1 MASKDK
7 KKQEAW
13 EVPIWA
19 LLFCV
24 LLIVSVIVAQTWWA
38 IAQDKSLT
46 LSAATRNS
54 LLSVRILEEHA
65 NRALNDASRAVVAIS
80 EELQTKSDTFLKDEA
95 QARQIL
101 SSQRRDSQFIY
112 ALSLIDTRGMLWA
125 SSLRF
130 PVEVQDMSSQ
140 AHIVELTKAANA
152 YQRNVVIGKPFSVKK
167 NNQQVLPLAR
177 NLFDANGR
185 PIGQVQADISLSYFQ
200 EFYERVAK
208 DAGAKISLYDK
219 DGQLIVQAGQLAGIA
234 PNQTRNQ
241 TQNQK
246 IDSAIAQSVQ
256 DSFAENGRV
265 ESALQSPDQLMTY
278 TYLKMNDFPLAVV
291 FSRDLDT
298 VLLEWRKRLEQ
309 KILIASISISF
320 TLLLAYLLYRKVTS
334 LRLSREKLSE
344 SERRYRML
352 FQDAQD
358 GILLIDKSYNFV
370 DGNQNALEM
379 LAVDSKDDF
388 VLLDISEFSAD
399 LRYTQPTVA
408 AKKAEA
414 IKKFVDL
421 AFKGKVQKFEWIAH
435 RRGKDWYSEVTLSR
449 VKISAEAMVFC
460 VMRDISLR
468 KHAERL
474 LQGQNQLL
482 QLIGSSE
489 SLESILVDTCH
500 FVERNNPHWHCGVQ
514 LLTVDQK
521 VFTQTIGHHFP
532 EILRR
537 QLTEAPVCYGNGVW
551 SEAVIDVVPVWTQDI
566 PRSPSMEFIAQRKL
580 LANYAAVGSWPIMGK
595 TGLILGTFTLFS
607 ESTVALSNEDLSLIS
622 IATDVSS
629 IAIEG
634 KRAEEKAIRL
644 AHYDDI
650 TKLPNRFLFSQY
662 LSKALIYADD
672 TDGSL
677 AVLLLDLDRFK
688 AINDSFDHDEG
699 DNVLRK
705 VAERLKASL
714 SESDT
719 IARVGGDEFMLL
731 LDRYKTPRELTDIAD
746 KLLQAVATPFEING
760 QELQISASI
769 GIAVFSQDG
778 TDAQVLMKNAE
789 IAMYRAK
796 HNGKNNYQFYDA
808 HMNVHT
814 IERLAFEAQ
823 LRRALDNREFLV
835 YYQPKVCVT
844 TGKIL
849 GAEALVRW
857 NHPENGI
864 ILPAQFITLAEEAGL
879 VGRMGMQVLDMVCR
893 DIVHF
898 KSMNSEFGRV
908 AINLSGAQFNDD
920 FLLDELQKVI
930 DFWQVQPRD
939 IEFEITESMVMN
951 NHERAIQH
959 MDGLNAAGYTL
970 SIDDFGTGYS
980 SLAYL
985 KRFPVNSLKIDR
997 SFIKD
1002 MPGDSNDTA
1011 IVLAI
1016 VAMAKTLDLKVVAE
1030 GVENAIQL
1038 ETLVSCQC
1046 DQYQGF
1052 YFSEAVPA
1060 DAFVALLERSALH

>member
-1 MASKDK
+1 MAGSK
-7 KKQEAW
+7 KKRETW

-19 LLFCV
+19 LLSCV
-24 LLIVSVIVAQTWWA
+24 LLIVSVIIAQTGWS
-38 IAQDKSLT
+38 IVQDKNLT
-46 LSAATRNS
+46 LAAANRNS

-65 NRALNDASRAVVAIS
+65 NRVLNDTARALAAIS
-80 EELQTKSDTFLKDEA
+80 EELQVKSDALLRDEA
-95 QARQIL
+95 QARQVL

-112 ALSLIDTRGMLWA
+112 ALSLIDTHGMLWA

-130 PVEVQDMSSQ
+130 PIDPLDLSKQ
-140 AHIVELTKAANA
+140 AHIVELNKIASTS
-152 YQRNVVIGKPFSVKK
+152 QRTILIGQATALKK
-167 NNQQVLPLAR
+167 TNQAVLPLAR
-177 NLFDANGR
+177 NLFDASGR
-185 PIGQVQADISLSYFQ
+185 PVGQIQADINLSYFQ

-208 DAGAKISLYDK
+208 DAGARISLYDK
-219 DGQLIVQAGQLAGIA
+219 DGQLILQSTNHAGTANKAAKEAAIDPLVVQSIQ
-234 PNQTRNQ
+234 R
-241 TQNQK
+241 
-246 IDSAIAQSVQ
+246 
-256 DSFAENGRV
+256 SFAENGRV
-265 ESALQSPDQLMTY
+265 ENTLQSRDLAMSY
-278 TYLKMNDFPLAVV
+278 TYLKMNDFPLVVV
-291 FSRDLDT
+291 FGRDHDTILLD
-298 VLLEWRKRLEQ
+298 WHKRLEQ
-309 KILIASISISF
+309 KIIIALISISF
-320 TLLLAYLLYRKVTS
+320 TLLLAYLLYRKVNS

-379 LAVDSKDDF
+379 LAVDHKVD
-388 VLLDISEFSAD
+388 LRMLDISEFSAD

-421 AFKGKVQKFEWIAH
+421 ALKGKVQKFDWIAH

-449 VKISAEAMVFC
+449 VKIAAEPVVFC

-489 SLESILVDTCH
+489 SLESILIDTCH

-551 SEAVIDVVPVWTQDI
+551 SEAVLDVVPVWTQDI
-566 PRSPSMEFIAQRKL
+566 PRAPSMEFIAQRKL

-644 AHYDDI
+644 AHYDEV
-650 TKLPNRFLFSQY
+650 TKLPNRFLLSQY
-662 LSKALIYADD
+662 LAKALIYAQD
-672 TDGSL
+672 TRGSL

-688 AINDSFDHDEG
+688 AINDSFDHEEG
-699 DNVLRK
+699 DKLLRTI
-705 VAERLKASL
+705 ALRLQSVL

-731 LDRYKTPRELTDIAD
+731 LDRYKNPRELTELAD
-746 KLLQAVATPFEING
+746 KLLQAVAAPFEIKG

-769 GIAVFSQDG
+769 GIAVFPQDG
-778 TDAQVLMKNAE
+778 SEAQALMKNSE

-823 LRRALDNREFLV
+823 LRRALEQREFVV
-835 YYQPKVCVT
+835 YYQPKVNVNS
-844 TGKIL
+844 GKIV
-849 GAEALVRW
+849 GAEALIRW
-857 NHPENGI
+857 NHPEDGI
-864 ILPAQFITLAEEAGL
+864 IFPSQFISLAEEAGL
-879 VGRMGMQVLDMVCR
+879 IGRMGMQVLDMVCR
-893 DIVHF
+893 DIAQF
-898 KSMNSEFGRV
+898 KTMDKNFGRV

-920 FLLDELQKVI
+920 SLLDDLQRVI
-930 DFWQVQPRD
+930 NFWEIEAQD

-951 NHERAIQH
+951 NHEQAIQH
-959 MDGLNAAGYTL
+959 MDGLKAAGYTL

-997 SFIKD
+997 SFIQD
-1002 MPGDSNDTA
+1002 MPGDANDTA

-1016 VAMAKTLDLKVVAE
+1016 VAMAKTLGLKVVAE
-1030 GVENAIQL
+1030 GVENATQL
-1038 ETLVSCQC
+1038 QTLLACKC
-1046 DQYQGF
+1046 DEYQGF
-1052 YFSEAVPA
+1052 YFSKAVEVEA
-1060 DAFVALLERSALH
+1060 FMALLERPDLR

>member
-1 MASKDK
+1 MAGSTKKD
-7 KKQEAW
+7 EAW

-19 LLFCV
+19 LLSCV
-24 LLIVSVIVAQTWWA
+24 LLIVLVIVAQTWWS
-38 IAQDKSLT
+38 IVQDKNLT
-46 LSAATRNS
+46 LAAANRNS

-65 NRALNDASRAVVAIS
+65 NRVLSDTSRAVMAVS
-80 EELQTKSDTFLKDEA
+80 EELQGKNEVVAHDEA
-95 QARQIL
+95 QARQVL
-101 SSQRRDSQFIY
+101 SNQRRDSQFIY
-112 ALSLIDTRGMLWA
+112 ALSLIDNRGMLWA

-130 PVEVQDMSSQ
+130 PIEATDVS
-140 AHIVELTKAANA
+140 ALTHIADLNKPANA
-152 YQRNVVIGKPFSVKK
+152 YQRSVVIGQPFTIKK
-167 NNQQVLPLAR
+167 TNQYLLPMAR
-177 NLFDANGR
+177 NLFDASGR
-185 PIGQVQADISLSYFQ
+185 PMGQVQADINLSYFQ

-219 DGQLIVQAGQLAGIA
+219 EGKLIVQTLNTSASS
-234 PNQTRNQ
+234 
-241 TQNQK
+241 QNQS
-246 IDSAIAQSVQ
+246 IDAKVAQSIQ
-256 DSFAENGRV
+256 NSFSENGRV
-265 ESALQSPDQLMTY
+265 ENSLIDSGQVMTY
-278 TYLKMNDFPLAVV
+278 TYLKMNDFPLVVV
-291 FSRDLDT
+291 FGRDVDT
-298 VLLEWRKRLEQ
+298 TLLEWRKRVEQ
-309 KILIASISISF
+309 KLLIAMISVSF
-320 TLLLAYLLYRKVTS
+320 TLLLAYLLYRKVNN
-334 LRLSREKLSE
+334 LRLSRGKLSE

-379 LAVDSKDDF
+379 LAVDSKTDF
-388 VLLDISEFSAD
+388 LMLDISEFSAD

-449 VKISAEAMVFC
+449 VKISAEPMVFC

-489 SLESILVDTCH
+489 SLESILIDTCH

-514 LLTVDQK
+514 LLTIDQK
-521 VFTQTIGHHFP
+521 VFTQTIGAHFP

-537 QLTEAPVCYGNGVW
+537 QLTDAPVCLGNGVW

-607 ESTVALSNEDLSLIS
+607 ESTAALSNEDLSLIS

-644 AHYDDI
+644 AHYDDV
-650 TKLPNRFLFSQY
+650 TKLPNRFLLSQY
-662 LSKALIYADD
+662 LAKALIYAED

-699 DNVLRK
+699 DKVLRN
-705 VAERLKASL
+705 VAARLKIVL

-769 GIAVFSQDG
+769 GIAVFPQDG
-778 TDAQVLMKNAE
+778 IEAQSLMKNAE

-808 HMNVHT
+808 NMNVHT
-814 IERLAFEAQ
+814 VERLAFEAQ
-823 LRRALDNREFLV
+823 LRRALDNREFV
-835 YYQPKVCVT
+835 VHYQPKVSVVN
-844 TGKIL
+844 GKIL

-864 ILPAQFITLAEEAGL
+864 ILPSHFIGLAEEAGL
-879 VGRMGMQVLDMVCR
+879 VSKMGLQVLDMVCR
-893 DIVHF
+893 DISHF
-898 KSMNSEFGRV
+898 KTMNTEFGRV

-920 FLLDELQKVI
+920 FLLGELQKVI
-930 DFWQVQPRD
+930 DFWKVQPKD

-951 NHERAIQH
+951 NHEQAIRH

-997 SFIKD
+997 SFIQD

-1016 VAMAKTLDLKVVAE
+1016 VAMAKTLGLKVVAE
-1030 GVENAIQL
+1030 GVENVTQL
-1038 ETLVSCQC
+1038 ETLVACQC
-1046 DQYQGF
+1046 DEYQGF
-1052 YFSEAVPA
+1052 YFSKAVPVE
-1060 DAFVALLERSALH
+1060 AFVELLERQNRS

>member
-1 MASKDK
+1 MAGSTK
-7 KKQEAW
+7 KSEAW

-19 LLFCV
+19 LLSCV
-24 LLIVSVIVAQTWWA
+24 FLIVFVIVAQTWWS
-38 IAQDKSLT
+38 IVQDKSLT
-46 LSAATRNS
+46 LAAANRNS

-65 NRALNDASRAVVAIS
+65 NRVLSDTSRAVMAVS
-80 EELQTKSDTFLKDEA
+80 DELQGKNEVVAHDEA
-95 QARQIL
+95 QARQVL
-101 SSQRRDSQFIY
+101 SNQRRDSQFIY
-112 ALSLIDTRGMLWA
+112 ALSLIDHKGILWA

-130 PVEVQDMSSQ
+130 PIETMDVSTQT
-140 AHIVELTKAANA
+140 HIADLNKPANA
-152 YQRNVVIGKPFSVKK
+152 YQRSVVIGQPFTIKK
-167 NNQQVLPLAR
+167 TNQHLLPMAR
-177 NLFDANGR
+177 NLFDASGR
-185 PIGQVQADISLSYFQ
+185 PMGQVQADINLSYFQ

-208 DAGAKISLYDK
+208 DAGAKISLYDREGK
-219 DGQLIVQAGQLAGIA
+219 LIVQTLNTVAAV
-234 PNQTRNQ
+234 
-241 TQNQK
+241 QNQN
-246 IDSAIAQSVQ
+246 IDTVVAQSIQ
-256 DSFAENGRV
+256 NSFSENGRV
-265 ESALQSPDQLMTY
+265 ENSMIDSGQVMTY
-278 TYLKMNDFPLAVV
+278 TYLKMNDFPLVVV
-291 FSRDLDT
+291 FGRDVDT
-298 VLLEWRKRLEQ
+298 TLLEWRKRVEQ
-309 KILIASISISF
+309 KLLIAMISISF
-320 TLLLAYLLYRKVTS
+320 TLLLAYWLYRKVKN
-334 LRLSREKLSE
+334 LRLSRSKLSE

-358 GILLIDKSYNFV
+358 GILLIDNSYDFV

-379 LAVDSKDDF
+379 LAVDSKADF
-388 VLLDISEFSAD
+388 LMLDISEFSAD

-421 AFKGKVQKFEWIAH
+421 AFKGTVQKFEWIAH

-449 VKISAEAMVFC
+449 VKIAAEPMVFC
-460 VMRDISLR
+460 VMRDISQR

-489 SLESILVDTCH
+489 SLESILIDTCH

-514 LLTVDQK
+514 LLSIDQK
-521 VFTQTIGHHFP
+521 VFTQTIGDHFP

-537 QLTEAPVCYGNGVW
+537 QLTEAPVCLGNGVW
-551 SEAVIDVVPVWTQDI
+551 SEAVVDVVPVWTQDI

-607 ESTVALSNEDLSLIS
+607 ESTAALSNEDLSLIS

-644 AHYDDI
+644 AHYDDV
-650 TKLPNRFLFSQY
+650 TKLPNRFLLSQY
-662 LSKALIYADD
+662 LAKALIYAED

-699 DNVLRK
+699 DKVLRNI
-705 VAERLKASL
+705 AERLKAAL

-746 KLLQAVATPFEING
+746 KLLLAVAMPFEING

-769 GIAVFSQDG
+769 GISVFPQDG
-778 TDAQVLMKNAE
+778 TEAQSLMKNAE

-808 HMNVHT
+808 NMNVHT

-823 LRRALDNREFLV
+823 LRRALDNREFIV
-835 YYQPKVCVT
+835 YYQPKVSVV
-844 TGKIL
+844 TGKIV

-864 ILPAQFITLAEEAGL
+864 ILPSQFISLAEEAGL
-879 VGRMGMQVLDMVCR
+879 VSKMGLQVLDMVCR
-893 DIVHF
+893 DISHI
-898 KSMNSEFGRV
+898 KTMNTELGRV

-930 DFWQVQPRD
+930 DFWKVQPQD

-951 NHERAIQH
+951 NHEQAIQH

-985 KRFPVNSLKIDR
+985 KRFPVTSLKIDR
-997 SFIKD
+997 SFIQD

-1016 VAMAKTLDLKVVAE
+1016 VAMAKTLGLKVVAE
-1030 GVENAIQL
+1030 GVENATQL

-1046 DQYQGF
+1046 DEYQGF
-1052 YFSEAVPA
+1052 YFSKAVPV
-1060 DAFVALLERSALH
+1060 DAFIELLERQDRA